1 VVCPQ
6 ISTTSLTSPPS
17 LQQDYHF
24 QTADGH
30 TESISQSPNAWNCRQ
45 SASEVIGGNDIMWQK
60 CVFTRPGQATRGN
73 IHKINTPIQQQEIN
87 RIFLNSFNK
96 ITHQMCT
103 FKAGMLE
110 RSVVGPQIPLGK
122 QMYVCMCVAAWYVT
136 CKYGLHSDDSWH
148 ITKSEVLRV
157 ASLKSQVFW
166 DVTHQLINLHTYR
179 GVAGPL
185 RFRGQAVDAK
195 WTASP

>member
-1 VVCPQ
+1 MVCPQ

-24 QTADGH
+24 QTADGR

-45 SASEVIGGNDIMWQK
+45 SASEVIRGNDIMWQK

-110 RSVVGPQIPLGK
+110 RSVVGPQIPLGETDVC
-122 QMYVCMCVAAWYVT
+122 MYVCCCMVCYVQVWAAQWWELTYYKNWGSQSGFTQQPSLLGCDTSTV
-136 CKYGLHSDDSWH
+136 H
-148 ITKSEVLRV
+148 I
-157 ASLKSQVFW
+157 
-166 DVTHQLINLHTYR
+166 
-179 GVAGPL
+179 
-185 RFRGQAVDAK
+185 
-195 WTASP
+195 